1 MSDFFDTDEFKQ
13 AVYNQLGLTGTG
25 EISIKCPKP
34 ENHKNADS
42 KPSASLNRDSGR
54 WYCHGCGAKG
64 NAYQLAQA
72 SGIDPKTLASNQK
85 PVTWDYVSQSG
96 MYLRVA
102 RFPGKQFRQ
111 QTYRNGSWTWKGLDR
126 GDLALPLYADKLK
139 KHQVVYV
146 VEGEKDVDTLARHGL
161 QATTGAGGSKA
172 AHKTDWSVLHGFKV
186 IVIPD
191 CDEPGAQFVND
202 FDQHFQQEF
211 RVIDLTEHATKPGYD
226 ISDYLVSKPFSEL
239 NSVSKHQF
247 QALNEPEIQPA
258 ELDVT
263 RSELHQLPWE
273 LVSKTFEH
281 KNASTLAEIFDK
293 LGISIRYEVRAGKRQ
308 IRINGSWKNIDD
320 FNTSALRELLRD
332 NCTYW
337 TSAGKVASLNF
348 GHAKG
353 YWNECLN
360 ALLNEP
366 ERRVD
371 SFLRW
376 LERDIPTWDG
386 IERLDRLC
394 ADMFD
399 TDHSDLLAWAS
410 RYPFIG
416 PIQRAYEPGS
426 KIDEIPVFYGDQGTG
441 KSTFI
446 KEVLPEKSHMTWH
459 LEGINFAADEKK
471 FVESLLGRVI
481 VEAGEMVGANRA
493 ENNLMKALITRQI
506 DSIRLSYAEYV
517 TDFPRRC
524 VIIGSTDSTDALPN
538 DPAGNRRFV
547 IIQLAKG
554 SNVEAH
560 FNELCNE
567 TDTTRSQLWAEAMV
581 MYHERKI
588 RANLPRE
595 LHEARNLSN
604 RLFRNV
610 GDSIE
615 ETILET
621 AEQFKSLSF
630 SLVALKDRFPV
641 SFSVSDRVIG
651 SALLNN
657 GYRKKQERIHG
668 RRRWLY
674 EKTEE
679 Q

>member
-1 MSDFFDTDEFKQ
+1 MTDYFDTAEFKE

-34 ENHKNADS
+34 ENHKNADN
-42 KPSASLNRDSGR
+42 KPSASLNRETGR

-64 NAYQLAQA
+64 NAYQLAEA
-72 SGIDPKTLASNQK
+72 SGIDPKSLANRQK
-85 PVTWDYVSQSG
+85 PKTWDYVSQSG
-96 MYLRVA
+96 MYLRVS

-111 QTYRNGSWTWKGLDR
+111 QTYRNGAWAWKGLDR
-126 GDLALPLYADKLK
+126 GDLALPLRATSLE
-139 KHQVVYV
+139 KHQVVYI
-146 VEGEKDVDTLARHGL
+146 VEGEKDADTLAKHGY

-172 AHKTDWSVLHGFKV
+172 AHKTDWTVLHGYKV
-186 IVIPD
+186 VVIPD
-191 CDEPGAQFVND
+191 CDDPGAKFVDD
-202 FDQHFQQEF
+202 FDQLFQQDF
-211 RVIDLTEHATKPGYD
+211 RVIDLTEHATKAGYD
-226 ISDYLVSKPFSEL
+226 ISDYLANKPFSEL
-239 NSVSKHQF
+239 KSMTKHEF
-247 QALNEPEIQPA
+247 LAKNAPEITPVQV
-258 ELDVT
+258 DMN
-263 RSELHQLPWE
+263 RSELHALPWDA
-273 LVSKTFEH
+273 VSATFEH
-281 KNASTLAEIFDK
+281 RNANTLATIFEK
-293 LGISIRYEVRAGKRQ
+293 LGVDIRFEVRAGKRQ
-308 IRINGSWKNIDD
+308 IRINGEWKNIDD

-337 TSAGKVASLNF
+337 TSGGKVASLNF

-353 YWNECLN
+353 YWNEVLN

-376 LERDIPTWDG
+376 LEDDIPKWDG
-386 IERLDRLC
+386 IARLDHLC

-399 TDHSDLLAWAS
+399 TEHSDLLAWAS

-426 KIDEIPVFYGDQGTG
+426 KIDEIPVFYGAQGTG

-446 KEVLPEKSHMTWH
+446 KEVLPENCRLQWH
-459 LEGINFAADEKK
+459 LEGINFAHDEKR
-471 FVESLLGRVI
+471 FVEALLGRVI

-547 IIQLAKG
+547 IIQLSKG

-560 FNELCNE
+560 LNEICNE
-567 TDTTRSQLWAEAMV
+567 TDTTRSQLWAEAMH
-581 MYHERKI
+581 MFHEEQI

-610 GDSIE
+610 GDSLE

-621 AEQFKSLSF
+621 AEQFSSLSF
-630 SLVALKDRFPV
+630 SLAALKERFPV
-641 SFSVSDRVIG
+641 TFTASDRVIG

-657 GYRKKQERIHG
+657 GFGKRQERIHG

-674 EKTEE
+674 YKIIEE
-679 Q
+679 